1 MTDQLIRIM
10 GIDPGLAVTGY
21 ALLDK
26 RARENNATLLTSGTI
41 RTSARSTKSSRLG
54 TIFTELISIIEHY
67 KPDELAVE
75 TQFIAKN
82 IKAAMSVSEV
92 RAASLIA
99 ANENQIPVRE
109 ITPREVKEA
118 ITGWGNAPKE
128 QVQLMLAAQLNSTE
142 IPDSLDASDAVAIG
156 LTAYMLRRYEKIFN
170 QEID

>member
-1 MTDQLIRIM
+1 MM
-10 GIDPGLAVTGY
+10 GIDPGLTVTGY

-26 RARENNATLLTSGTI
+26 RATENNATLVTSGTI
-41 RTSARSTKSSRLG
+41 RTSSKSTKSSRLG
-54 TIFTELISIIEHY
+54 AIFTELMSLINQYE
-67 KPDELAVE
+67 PDELAVE

-99 ANENQIPVRE
+99 ANQNQIPVWE

-142 IPDSLDASDAVAIG
+142 IPKSLDASDAVAIG

-170 QEID
+170 QEIDR